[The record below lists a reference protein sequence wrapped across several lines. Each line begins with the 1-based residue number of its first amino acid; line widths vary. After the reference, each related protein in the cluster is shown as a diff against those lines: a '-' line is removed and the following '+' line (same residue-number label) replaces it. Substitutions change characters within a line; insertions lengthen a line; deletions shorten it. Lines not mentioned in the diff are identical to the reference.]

1 MKKWFLEEEG
11 WALGSAKGG
20 GRKVIIRRILS
31 EKGQAMVELA
41 LVLPILLVLVMG
53 IIDMARAYS
62 VLQVVT
68 NAAREG
74 ARVAIIPTATAANV
88 TAAVN
93 NYLAPAGQAGC
104 VTAGAFWGVAGVA
117 GDSTTVT
124 VTCPFNTLT
133 GTLIPGWSG
142 VFNLSQIATMRH
154 E

>member
-1 MKKWFLEEEG
+1 
-11 WALGSAKGG
+11 
-20 GRKVIIRRILS
+20 
-31 EKGQAMVELA
+31 MVELA
-41 LVLPILLVLVMG
+41 LILPVLLILVMG

-74 ARVAIIPTATAANV
+74 ARVAIIPTSTAANV

-93 NYLAPAGQAGC
+93 NYLVPAGQGGCATAGANWGAAAPAGA
-104 VTAGAFWGVAGVA
+104 
-117 GDSTTVT
+117 STTVT

-142 VFNLSQIATMRH
+142 VFNLSQQATMRH